1 MVFEIVLVLLLIKH
15 WYVDFVD
22 QSDVEIAHKGQYFHW
37 LGIRHSFK
45 HGILTAIIFLYFT
58 HPAYALLAGLF
69 DTLIHYHIDYMK
81 MRFGSTDIKTKS
93 FWTHLGFDQL
103 LHQLTYIGLCLV
115 FIN

>member
-15 WYVDFVD
+15 WYIDFVD
-22 QSDVEIAHKGQYFHW
+22 QSNEEIAKKGDYLHW

-69 DTLIHYHIDYMK
+69 DTIIHYHIDYFK
-81 MRFGSTDIKTKS
+81 VRFGEGNINNKR
-93 FWTHLGFDQL
+93 FWIHLGLDQL
-103 LHQLTYIGLCLV
+103 LHQMTYIGLCL
-115 FIN
+115 II

>member
-15 WYVDFVD
+15 WYIDFVD
-22 QSDVEIAHKGQYFHW
+22 QSNEEIAKKGDYLHW

-45 HGILTAIIFLYFT
+45 HGLLTAIILLYFIQ
-58 HPAYALLAGLF
+58 PVYAMLAGLF

-81 MRFGSTDIKTKS
+81 MRLGSTDIKSKS
-93 FWTHLGFDQL
+93 FWAHLGLDQL

-115 FIN
+115 FIS